1 MEDITI
7 DVKDWRLNCRA
18 AAIIIHNNKV
28 LLHRNVKDTYY
39 ALLGGRVK
47 FGENSADTVKREIK
61 EELGKDI
68 EITGYISTI
77 ENFFEANNK
86 KYHEIMFIHKA
97 EFIDDDDKKIETT
110 LKNIEGNED
119 KQIQYEWI
127 SLDELDEKNIRPYAI
142 KQVLKNNIFPVHKI
156 NIDLSDV
163 VFNKIYND
171 PSIREIYKQVGI
183 NEKQNNTR
191 AHHDFNHID
200 NVIKLTEQILKSLKS
215 EGKVIEEAKIAACLH
230 DTGAL
235 EGKENHAFR
244 SYEFAKK
251 YFEEQNIELENKS
264 LVLDAIKNH
273 SVGFD
278 TDNKIQLAL
287 ILADKLD
294 IKHTRVTP
302 AGLEVEGMRQM
313 QYIKDINLSIDNG
326 AVIVKFVC
334 DEKIDK
340 KELEEYY
347 FLKKVGNAIKAFAGK
362 FDLNYEVYFNEKF
375 WNEIL

>member
-1 MEDITI
+1 MSDITV
-7 DVKDWRLNCRA
+7 DVGEWRLNCRA
-18 AAIIIHNNKV
+18 AGVIIHDNKI
-28 LLHRNVKDTYY
+28 LFHHNIKKPHY
-39 ALLGGRVK
+39 ALVGGRVE
-47 FGENSADTVKREIK
+47 FGESSKEAVVRELK
-61 EELGKDI
+61 EELGKDVEVI
-68 EITGYISTI
+68 GNMATV
-77 ENFFEANNK
+77 ENFFEANSK
-86 KYHEIMFIHKA
+86 KYHELMFIYRL
-97 EFIDDDDKKIETT
+97 EFVNEEDKKIVETMQ
-110 LKNIEGNED
+110 NIEEKHKD
-119 KQIQYEWI
+119 DLEYKWI
-127 SLDELDEKNIRPYAI
+127 DINDIDDIIIKPKIV
-142 KQVLKNNIFPVHKI
+142 KQVLKEQVFPVHKI
-156 NIDLSDV
+156 NYDLDDL

-200 NVIKLTEQILKSLKS
+200 NVIKLTEQILKSLKC

-235 EGKENHAFR
+235 EGKENHAYR
-244 SYEFAKK
+244 SYEFAKN

-273 SVGFD
+273 SAGFD
-278 TDNKIQLAL
+278 TDNQIQLAL

-302 AGLEVEGMRQM
+302 SGLEFEGMRQM
-313 QYIKDINLSIDNG
+313 QYIKDINLNIDNG

-334 DEKIDK
+334 DEKINK